1 MSIHRTTSRL
11 PLVILACILIT
22 LCATTVA
29 QAAEA
34 PVKAIFTAHIG
45 WNVNKTKEQ
54 ANAPQA
60 ERDLCT
66 VASKDE
72 CQLGA
77 LTPEAGGFQYPEGVA
92 VNNDPTSPEYGDLY
106 ITDEG
111 NHRVDVLTPGGV
123 FVLMF
128 GEGVDMTT
136 GGDICT
142 EASGDTCQAGV
153 GGSGAGAFLSPAGI
167 AVDPSTGNVYVQ
179 DQPNWRVD
187 EYTAAGQLIAVLGRE
202 VNETNDNQPAAS
214 ETEKNICTT
223 VSKDVCKAGVQGT
236 PGTDEHGAFDFAKG
250 GNIITVGGPEDL
262 LYVGDENR
270 VQELKT
276 DGTWVNAIPVSSTVS
291 SLALDGKTGTLYVA
305 YNEEPVVHEF
315 DVASEVEL
323 PASFEVPSVLRLR
336 GMAVDSAGQLAVSAL
351 RTAGESLDGKKK
363 LFADLYAADGHLI
376 NSSTVPGEPQTFRGL
391 AFDEDN
397 HLYGTASGEVLAFT
411 LEPVGE
417 VTGGASVC
425 AAGPGSGT
433 SATFDCTLSG
443 EVNPAGIAETEALF
457 DWGATASLGQQTASQ
472 GVAGPGTVHAV
483 FEGLRPNET
492 LFYQLAAY
500 DENVKA
506 PEQLTGE
513 QRSLSTE
520 SVPPKVLGAPSASFV
535 TSASAVFSGELN
547 PENTNTSYE
556 FQYAPA
562 CAAGEACPAIAQA
575 PGMLETAVQESAA
588 YGQLG
593 TTAEASGLQ
602 PQSTYRYRLV
612 AVNEKGQEAVSETGS
627 SVLPEGT
634 FTTAS
639 GPAPAASTGVASA
652 VGASAAMIAGS
663 VDPDGL
669 PATYSFELGVYE
681 GAATHYGD
689 VFSGP
694 AGAGSVALEESL
706 GLTGLQPGTTYAFRI
721 AIHSGYI
728 HNGENTLQG
737 APALFTTAGVPAVL
751 SAPVSLAQLA
761 IPAIAFPASRSGAVK
776 PRAAAC
782 KRGYRRDTQGKC
794 VKSKTKRK
802 SKAVGKRERKRK

>member
-11 PLVILACILIT
+11 SLAILACVLT
-22 LCATTVA
+22 ALSASTVA
-29 QAAEA
+29 QAAEV
-34 PVKAIFTAHIG
+34 PIKAIFTAHVG
-45 WNVNKTKEQ
+45 WSVNETKE
-54 ANAPQA
+54 AESAPQA

-66 VASKDE
+66 LASKDE

-77 LTPEAGGFQYPEGVA
+77 LTTEAGGFQDPGGIA
-92 VNNDPTSPEYGDLY
+92 VNNDAASPEHGDLY

-111 NHRVDVLTPGGV
+111 NHRVDVLTPAGV

-128 GEGVDMTT
+128 GEDVDRTT

-142 EASGDTCQAGV
+142 AASGDACQAGV
-153 GGSGAGAFLSPAGI
+153 GGSEAGALDAAGI
-167 AVDPSTGNVYVQ
+167 AVDSSTGDVYVQ

-187 EYTAAGQLIAVLGRE
+187 EYTAAGQLIAMFGRE
-202 VNETNDNQPAAS
+202 VNETKDNEPAAS
-214 ETEKNICTT
+214 ETERNVCTA

-236 PGTDEHGAFDFAKG
+236 PGADEHDAFDFAAG
-250 GNIITVGGPEDL
+250 GNVLTVGGPEDL

-270 VQELKT
+270 VQELKAN
-276 DGTWVNAIPVSSTVS
+276 GTWVGEIPVSSTVS

-305 YNEEPVVHEF
+305 YDEEPVIHEF
-315 DVASEVEL
+315 DVANKAEL
-323 PASFEVPSVLRLR
+323 PVSIEVPSVILLR
-336 GMAVDSAGQLAVSAL
+336 GMAVDAAGQLAVSAL
-351 RTAGESLDGKKK
+351 QNAFQSADGKKK
-363 LFADLYAADGHLI
+363 LFADLYEADGHLI
-376 NSSTVPGEPQTFRGL
+376 NTSVAPGEPLGFRAL

-397 HLYGTASGEVLAFT
+397 HLYGIALPGEVLAFT
-411 LEPVGE
+411 LQPVGE
-417 VTGGASVC
+417 VSGGVAVC
-425 AAGPGSGT
+425 AAGPASGT

-443 EVNPAGIAETEALF
+443 EVNPEGITETEALF
-457 DWGATASLGQQTASQ
+457 DWGKTSSLGQQTAGQ
-472 GVAGPGTVHAV
+472 DVAGPETVHAV

-492 LFYQLAAY
+492 LFYQLVAY
-500 DENVKA
+500 DQNVKA

-513 QRSLSTE
+513 QHSLSTE

-535 TSASAVFSGELN
+535 TSASVVFSGALN
-547 PENTNTSYE
+547 PENTSTAYE

-562 CAAGEACPAIAQA
+562 CAAGEACPAIGQA

-588 YGQLG
+588 YGLLG

-602 PQSTYRYRLV
+602 PQTSYRYRLV
-612 AVNEKGQEAVSETGS
+612 AVNEKGQEAVSETGG

-634 FTTAS
+634 FTTSA
-639 GPAPAASTGVASA
+639 GPAPAANTGVASA
-652 VGASAAMIAGS
+652 VGASSATITGS

-689 VFSGP
+689 AFSGP

-728 HNGENTLQG
+728 HNSENTLQG
-737 APALFTTAGVPAVL
+737 ALALFTTAGVPAVL

-761 IPAIAFPASRSGAVK
+761 IPAIAFPTSTGGAVK
-776 PRAAAC
+776 PRTAAC
-782 KRGYRRDTQGKC
+782 KRGYRRDTRGKC
-794 VKSKTKRK
+794 VRSKTKHK
-802 SKAVGKRERKRK
+802 TKAAGKRERKRK